1 MNLEVTPS
9 LEVVSFSRA
18 FNLLFPGVRSGVS
31 LAELLDGELWSRVS
45 QEWRLV
51 AEGQNTRSIVTYGD
65 TRYLEVRELH
75 QDGLIHAAQSEAQW
89 ADPLLTPLEAG
100 EASLMAVFLG
110 EGLPW
115 RCKTPDLAARLR
127 LSERH
132 LRRLLAQMEGRNL
145 IRRVRAGRNGF
156 WVHPGS
162 EEDWES
168 ETTTVSSDVVLSL
181 RDDESF
187 GLLSSN
193 SLDPFPLDPARR
205 VLVGRGPEC
214 SLRPASSSVS
224 RNHAEITWRAGSF
237 EVRDLGSTN
246 GSFVN
251 EGPASDPV
259 PLRPGDTV
267 RFGDAVYLF
276 IRQGDD
282 DRDDPLADSTA
293 RLINSDFP

>member
-1 MNLEVTPS
+1 MNIEVTAA
-9 LEVVSFSRA
+9 LELVSFSRS
-18 FNLLFPGVRSGVS
+18 FKLIFPEARSGMP
-31 LAELLDGELWSRVS
+31 LAELLEGELWSKVS

-51 AEGQNTRSIVTYGD
+51 AEGQNTRSIVTYAD
-65 TRYLEVRELH
+65 TRYLEVREL
-75 QDGLIHAAQSEAQW
+75 QQGGLIRATQSEAQW
-89 ADPLLTPLEAG
+89 AESLLSPLEAG
-100 EASLMAVFLG
+100 EQALMAVFLG

-115 RCKTPDLAARLR
+115 RCKTQELALRLR

-168 ETTTVSSDVVLSL
+168 ETTTVGGDIISSL
-181 RDDESF
+181 RQEECF
-187 GLLSSN
+187 GLLSTN
-193 SLDPFPLDPARR
+193 SLDPFPLEPDRR
-205 VLVGRGPEC
+205 VIVGRGPEC
-214 SLRPASSSVS
+214 ALRPSSSSVS
-224 RNHAEITWRAGSF
+224 RNHAEICFQAGRF
-237 EVRDLGSTN
+237 QICDLGSTN

-251 EGPASDPV
+251 DNPAREPIT
-259 PLRPGDTV
+259 LQPGDAV

-282 DRDDPLADSTA
+282 FPDDPHADSTE
-293 RLINSDFP
+293 RLITD

>member
-1 MNLEVTPS
+1 
-9 LEVVSFSRA
+9 
-18 FNLLFPGVRSGVS
+18 
-31 LAELLDGELWSRVS
+31 

-65 TRYLEVRELH
+65 QRYLEVRELQ
-75 QDGLIHAAQSEAQW
+75 QDQLIHATQTEAQW
-89 ADPLLTPLEAG
+89 ADPILSPLDSG
-100 EASLMAVFLG
+100 EAALMAVFLG

-115 RCKTPDLAARLR
+115 RCKTQDLAIRLR

-145 IRRVRAGRNGF
+145 IRRVRAGRNGL

-168 ETTTVSSDVVLSL
+168 ETTTVPSDIIGSL
-181 RDDESF
+181 RESESF

-193 SLDPFPLDPARR
+193 SLDPFPLDQARK

-224 RNHAEITWRAGSF
+224 RHHAEITWKGGRF

-251 EGPASDPV
+251 DSPATEPV
-259 PLRPGDTV
+259 QLQVGDTV

-282 DRDDPLADSTA
+282 DDDHLADSTA
-293 RLINSDFP
+293 RLIT